1 MDVNR
6 EDAFY
11 LARCDS
17 RYQSGWQRFVSAP
30 TGRLVVGNSVDT
42 EISHFQLNLAESN
55 FTGPMCISGLMH
67 SIPGGPSDELY
78 LHGIILAATPPPP
91 LAPLTHWSILSF
103 RPFNPA
109 SNYTCSTTIGPLA
122 QVIIIL
128 LSYQRYCHSWTHT
141 TIALFEVLGLM
152 RIDQEESP
160 TSTSSRSSFEGGRE
174 TKEEIRQWLCICQLT
189 ISGGSNGIVLYTINS

>member
-1 MDVNR
+1 
-6 EDAFY
+6 
-11 LARCDS
+11 
-17 RYQSGWQRFVSAP
+17 
-30 TGRLVVGNSVDT
+30 
-42 EISHFQLNLAESN
+42 
-55 FTGPMCISGLMH
+55 MCISGLMH

-78 LHGIILAATPPPP
+78 LHGIILAATLPFSRPPPP
-91 LAPLTHWSILSF
+91 ALPRPVLSF

-152 RIDQEESP
+152 RIDRPPREPPSAP
-160 TSTSSRSSFEGGRE
+160 SRSSFEGGRE